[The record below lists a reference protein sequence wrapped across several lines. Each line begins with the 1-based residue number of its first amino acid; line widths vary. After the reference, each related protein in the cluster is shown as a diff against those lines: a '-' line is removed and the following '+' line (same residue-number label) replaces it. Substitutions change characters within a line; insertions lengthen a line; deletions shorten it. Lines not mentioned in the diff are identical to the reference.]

1 MAVGEV
7 LMLLFMIFS
16 SIGISFTS
24 ASVGESLQDAFS
36 NGHIEFP
43 AADPSAR
50 ETFKEMLDANQGLS
64 EFVIPP
70 EAVNSDG
77 NVSASDLANAG
88 VNPAEWMQAN
98 QGNITQSPSNS
109 TWTLGSGSSACT
121 IKSISFPSAAS
132 MNGAGFNHSCSF
144 YGNYP
149 HSVIAVYTSDNSL
162 YYFYTNC
169 SSGRP
174 SDENTAENIAI
185 NNLTYIRC
193 DSSNDYYLA
202 DITISY
208 FKNGALLT
216 VNTSTGIWLPPYHYE
231 ASEPIDDPLPSLAEA
246 AVGSAVIGGQIY
258 ELNPDG
264 SVTVDGTDYPM
275 NPDGTVTINGVT
287 YYPQIALPGYNDEA
301 LQGLLRQILSKL
313 NELENKLEFEDTAA
327 EDVAAPDI
335 AYEGT
340 MSELLYNSPK
350 WAQVFPFCLPWDF
363 VRGVKLLSSP
373 PVAPVFKI
381 PFDIPQIGAFPGY
394 HGEIV
399 LDFAEYDK
407 YFVVVRWFSTV
418 FFVMGL
424 IFISFKIVKGV
435 K

>member
-50 ETFKEMLDANQGLS
+50 DTFKEMMDANQGLS

-77 NVSASDLANAG
+77 NVSASDLAAAG
-88 VNPAEWMQAN
+88 VNPAEWMQENQLNINKIPSGGLASFSLGNGFSIEFYPRCRGGYESDVYDLGFKLYNAN
-98 QGNITQSPSNS
+98 GNIIADSY
-109 TWTLGSGSSACT
+109 
-121 IKSISFPSAAS
+121 KSAAALATDQYPVPIWDIRDLFVDDEHYLNITFTKS
-132 MNGAGFNHSCSF
+132 KGSYTLEDHELIYLDS
-144 YGNYP
+144 YGIITDDTP
-149 HSVIAVYTSDNSL
+149 ILPD
-162 YYFYTNC
+162 
-169 SSGRP
+169 
-174 SDENTAENIAI
+174 
-185 NNLTYIRC
+185 
-193 DSSNDYYLA
+193 
-202 DITISY
+202 DIKQE
-208 FKNGALLT
+208 FG
-216 VNTSTGIWLPPYHYE
+216 
-231 ASEPIDDPLPSLAEA
+231 D
-246 AVGSAVIGGQIY
+246 AVIGSLLVGSDIY
-258 ELNPDG
+258 QLNPDG
-264 SVTVDGTDYPM
+264 TVTIDGTDYTM
-275 NPDGTVTINGVT
+275 NPDGTVTIDGVT

-301 LQGLLRQILSKL
+301 LQNLLRQILSKL
-313 NELENKLEFEDTAA
+313 NELENKLEFEDAA
-327 EDVAAPDI
+327 EEDI
-335 AYEGT
+335 AVPEISYDGT

-363 VRGVKLLSSP
+363 VRGVKLLSAD

-381 PFDIPQIGAFPGY
+381 PFDIPQIGAFPGQHY
-394 HGEIV
+394 EIV
-399 LDFAEYDK
+399 LDFSEYDK

-424 IFISFKIVKGV
+424 IFITFKIVKGA